1 MLNSQS
7 TCIGK
12 SGLNR
17 NTLLSLILET
27 LLHEWNPVD
36 DDRSIN
42 TLTYLQDQGLQIKW
56 FKSVT

>member
-12 SGLNR
+12 SCLNR
-17 NTLLSLILET
+17 KTVLILILET
-27 LLHEWNPVD
+27 LLHECNPVD
-36 DDRSIN
+36 DNRSIN
-42 TLTYLQDQGLQIKW
+42 TLMYLQDQGLQSRW